1 MIYLDNS
8 ATTRV
13 CPEAA
18 AAVLDAMTTQFGNP
32 SSLHT
37 LGFAAAQLLA
47 GARRAV
53 ARALGA
59 PPETV
64 TFTSGGTEANNLALF
79 GAAAARR
86 KEGRR
91 IVTSMAE
98 HPSVLRVMDE
108 LEREGWEVARL
119 RPDRQGRLSPEQV
132 EEAVTPDTALVSLM
146 LVNNETGAVFPV
158 EAAARALRRQNPR
171 GLLHVDAVQAFGKL
185 PLRPAALGAHLVTVS
200 AHKIHGPKGVGAL
213 YCAPGVRI
221 PPRTFGGGQER
232 GLRPG
237 TEGVP
242 LIAGFGAA
250 VQALPDLPAAL
261 ERQRALNRLCREGLR
276 ELPGVTVHSP
286 EDGLPYLLNFSAG
299 DVRAETM
306 LHFLAAREIYLSS
319 GSACS
324 RAQPS
329 HVLTAMGLPANEVQS
344 ALRVSFSR
352 ETTEED
358 VRRFLEALGEGLQT
372 LARRPARGAGMRRR
386 SI

>member
-261 ERQRALNRLCREGLR
+261 ERQRALNRLCR
-276 ELPGVTVHSP
+276 
-286 EDGLPYLLNFSAG
+286 
-299 DVRAETM
+299 
-306 LHFLAAREIYLSS
+306 
-319 GSACS
+319 
-324 RAQPS
+324 
-329 HVLTAMGLPANEVQS
+329 
-344 ALRVSFSR
+344 
-352 ETTEED
+352 
-358 VRRFLEALGEGLQT
+358 
-372 LARRPARGAGMRRR
+372 
-386 SI
+386 